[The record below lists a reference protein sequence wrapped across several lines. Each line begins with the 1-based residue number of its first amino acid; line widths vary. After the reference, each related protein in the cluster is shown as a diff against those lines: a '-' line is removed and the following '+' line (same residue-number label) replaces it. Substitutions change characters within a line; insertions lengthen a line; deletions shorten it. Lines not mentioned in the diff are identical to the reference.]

1 MSNPNDP
8 RTLHLTVTTEE
19 RARFLQNLID
29 RTSKFLQEEASI
41 QVKQAVQTLD
51 SLNTLEIE
59 SVTSILT
66 VEDFHKTIVAFSYQK
81 PLLEAIFS
89 KYAEG
94 LRISPE
100 EYSSFLEET
109 AGDMINII
117 IGNALAD
124 FQKPGIA
131 FNLSTP
137 IIINEA
143 KSIFKYKKSELI
155 TARLTT
161 ELGSMLIICV
171 SPGAYYDRKLN
182 IEVGE

>member
-1 MSNPNDP
+1 MSGPMDP
-8 RTLHLTVTTEE
+8 QTPHLTVTEAE

-29 RTSKFLQEEASI
+29 RASKFLREEASI
-41 QVKQAVQTLD
+41 QVNQVVQTLD
-51 SLNTLEIE
+51 SLDSLEIE

-81 PLLEAIFS
+81 PLLEAIFK

-94 LRISPE
+94 LQVSPE

-124 FQKPGIA
+124 FQKPGMA

-143 KSIFKYKKSELI
+143 KSIFRYKKSELI

-161 ELGSMLIICV
+161 EWGSMLIICV
-171 SPGAYYDRKLN
+171 TPGAYYDRRLN
-182 IEVGE
+182 IEVSE